1 MFAAMT
7 REQRRLVEAM
17 RATTT
22 EFAALARSRD
32 EFIGGM
38 QWLTVKGNEYLT
50 RYRRVPVTGEQKST
64 SLGRRSPE
72 TEALYKRFIAGRAD
86 LDREVE
92 EIKPAVTE
100 QTRMA
105 KALRLSRTP
114 SEIADVARAIGLS
127 DLIDHVSIVGEA
139 AVYGYEC
146 ELSVLLQREL
156 LPADGMD
163 LLVAGLDPDDVIDE
177 VVSVLRR
184 GRVGVRR
191 RGEAELRTE
200 EGLHIRLL
208 TPSMLDRSAERYAD
222 DNYGGGEAARWAL
235 EQPSI
240 RTIFID
246 RQGRAAPVSLQ
257 DPRAW
262 CILRYMAID
271 LGEMSV
277 GARETSLELNSTMA
291 RLVQERWPE
300 PFDEHHV
307 HSFGRLHE
315 ALEAGEFHPP
325 PRF

>member
-1 MFAAMT
+1 MT

-17 RATTT
+17 RATTN
-22 EFAALARSRD
+22 EFAVLARSRH

-38 QWLTVKGNEYLT
+38 QWLTVKGKEYLT
-50 RYRRVPVTGEQKST
+50 RYRRDPVTGEQKST

-72 TEALYKRFIAGRAD
+72 TEAIYKRFIAGRAD

-105 KALRLSRTP
+105 EALRLSRTP

-146 ELSVLLQREL
+146 ELAATLPGEL
-156 LPADGMD
+156 LPNDGMD

-177 VVSVLRR
+177 VPSVLRR
-184 GRVGVRR
+184 GCVGVRQ

-208 TPSMLDRSAERYAD
+208 TPSMLDRSAARYAE

-240 RTIFID
+240 RTIVID
-246 RQGRAAPVSLQ
+246 RQGRAAPVSLP

-262 CILRYMAID
+262 CILRYMAVD
-271 LGEMSV
+271 RGEMSV
-277 GARETSLELNSTMA
+277 GAREISLELNSTMV

-315 ALEAGEFHPP
+315 ALDGAEFPP
-325 PRF
+325 PKPTT

>member
-1 MFAAMT
+1 MAH
-7 REQRRLVEAM
+7 REGQRVPDALPPGSRHG
-17 RATTT
+17 RA
-22 EFAALARSRD
+22 EVDLARPTLSGD
-32 EFIGGM
+32 
-38 QWLTVKGNEYLT
+38 
-50 RYRRVPVTGEQKST
+50 RV
-64 SLGRRSPE
+64 
-72 TEALYKRFIAGRAD
+72 LYKRFIAGRAD
-86 LDREVE
+86 LDHEVE
-92 EIKPAVTE
+92 EIKPAVAE

-146 ELSVLLQREL
+146 ELAALLPREL

-191 RGEAELRTE
+191 RGEAQLRTE

-208 TPSMLDRSAERYAD
+208 TPSMLDRSVERYAD

-235 EQPSI
+235 EQPPL
-240 RTIFID
+240 RTILID
-246 RQGRAAPVSLQ
+246 RQGRGAPVSLP

-262 CILRYMAID
+262 CILRYMAVD

-277 GARETSLELNSTMA
+277 GAREISLELNSCMV

-300 PFDEHHV
+300 PFQEDHV
-307 HSFGRLHE
+307 AAFESLSE
-315 ALEAGEFHPP
+315 ALGEDGYPS

>member
-17 RATTT
+17 RATTN
-22 EFAALARSRD
+22 EFAVLARSRD

-38 QWLTVKGNEYLT
+38 QWLTVKGNDYLA
-50 RYRRVPVTGEQKST
+50 RYRRDPVTGEQKST

-72 TEALYKRFIAGRAD
+72 TEALYGRFISGRAD
-86 LDREVE
+86 LDLDME
-92 EIKPAVTE
+92 EIKPAVAE

-127 DLIDHVSIVGEA
+127 NLIDHVTIVGES

-146 ELSVLLQREL
+146 ELAALLPREL
-156 LPADGMD
+156 LPSDGMD

-177 VVSVLRR
+177 VVAALRR

-200 EGLHIRLL
+200 EGLQIRLL
-208 TPSMLDRSAERYAD
+208 TPSMLDRSAERYAE

-246 RQGRAAPVSLQ
+246 RQGRAAPVSLP

-262 CILRYMAID
+262 CILRYMAVD

-277 GARETSLELNSTMA
+277 GAREIPLELNSTMV

-300 PFDEHHV
+300 PFDEAHV
-307 HSFGRLHE
+307 MSFGHLAE
-315 ALEAGEFHPP
+315 ALEGESHPS
-325 PRF
+325 PRI